1 MNQKHTFIFAGR
13 SGCGKGTQ
21 AELLKQYFM
30 KQFPNEPVYHY
41 YSGDSFRKYID
52 KGGNYS
58 SEISKGIMKSG
69 ELQPNFLAVWLWATA
84 FVDNLKGD
92 EHIFIDGAPR
102 ALVEAQSL
110 DSAMKF
116 YGRHKPHFIVIDV
129 SKEESHKRL
138 IGRKRE
144 DDTEESIKKRVT
156 WYDTKVLP
164 AVDFY
169 RDNPDYHF
177 IEVNGEQSIEDV
189 HKELIS
195 KIKLD

>member
-21 AELLKQYFM
+21 RKLLNEYFSQ
-30 KQFPNEPVYHY
+30 KFPGENIFHY
-41 YSGDSFRKYID
+41 YSGDTFREFIAKED
-52 KGGNYS
+52 NYS
-58 SEISKGIMKSG
+58 SKISNAIMARG
-69 ELQPNFLAVWLWATA
+69 DLQPNFLAVWLWATS
-84 FVDNLKGD
+84 FVNNLKGD
-92 EHIFIDGAPR
+92 EHIFIDGSPR

-116 YGRHKPHFIVIDV
+116 YKRHKPHFIVIDV

-138 IGRKRE
+138 LSRKRE
-144 DDTEESIKKRVT
+144 DDTEESIKKRVN
-156 WYDTKVLP
+156 WYDTQVVP
-164 AVDFY
+164 AVNFY